1 MDAVTSYDTLKD
13 AIAGMLKRDGDV
25 QITSNA
31 ALFIQLCE
39 ADFPDRIFPR
49 EEEYE
54 TSLTAT
60 INSAVIALP
69 SDYISPIALWLVIDD
84 DRTQLEQVQP
94 QQLRYDDEANQPR
107 VWAIDGE
114 NVRFDCT
121 CDSAYTV
128 PFRYRRKT
136 SLSSSNQSNYLMRRR
151 PDLYLYGSLKQAAI
165 FTEDDAAV
173 DKFSALYETA
183 LRSFSNAENRNR
195 RPPLRTDLP
204 GCIGGRS
211 NIITGD

>member
-25 QITSNA
+25 QITANA
-31 ALFIQLCE
+31 ALFVQLCE

-49 EEEYE
+49 EEETE

-60 INSAVIALP
+60 VSSATIALP
-69 SDYISPIALWLVIDD
+69 SDYISPIALWLVVSGL
-84 DRTQLEQVQP
+84 RCELEPVQP
-94 QQLRYDDEANQPR
+94 QQLPYDTTSSQPAL
-107 VWAIDGE
+107 WAIDGAY
-114 NVRFDCT
+114 VRFDCP
-121 CDSAYTV
+121 CASAYTV

-165 FTEDDAAV
+165 FTEDDAAIE
-173 DKFSALYETA
+173 KFASLYETA
-183 LRSFSNAENRNR
+183 LRSFSNAENRSR
-195 RPPLRTDLP
+195 RTPMRTDLP
-204 GCIGGRS
+204 GCVDGQS
-211 NIITGD
+211 NIYTGE